1 MKLKY
6 FLLPFIILS
15 IVGCGPKPNNN
26 GFAKSIDVYA
36 SKISENKEFKTTLT
50 KGALTDESG
59 FRDIGTFSYQ
69 EKFSDDERML
79 FQITNIEKTDQTL
92 TEHYYF
98 KADKLVLITSTSN
111 SGNAKKLYVKN
122 GKVMSRVNIG
132 KAQEKILINKA
143 KLFKKQFKSAH

>member
-1 MKLKY
+1 MKLKHL
-6 FLLPFIILS
+6 FLPIITLFIIA
-15 IVGCGPKPNNN
+15 CGPKPTND
-26 GFAKSIDVYA
+26 GFIKSIDAYTA
-36 SKISENKEFKTTLT
+36 KIADGTDMKTTLT

-59 FRDIGTFSYQ
+59 FKDIGTFSYQ
-69 EKFSDDERML
+69 EKFSQDERML
-79 FQITNIEKTDQTL
+79 FQIINVEKTDQML

-111 SGNAKKLYVKN
+111 SGNAKKLYFKN

>member
-6 FLLPFIILS
+6 YLLPFIILF
-15 IVGCGPKPNNN
+15 IVGCGPKPNNI
-26 GFAKSIDVYA
+26 GFTKSIDAYTT
-36 SKISENKEFKTTLT
+36 KISENKELKTTLT

-59 FRDIGTFSYQ
+59 FKDIGTFTYQ

-79 FQITNIEKTDQTL
+79 FQIINVEKTDQTL
-92 TEHYYF
+92 TENYYF
-98 KADKLVLITSTSN
+98 KADKLVLITSRSN
-111 SGNAKKLYVKN
+111 SGNTKKLYVKN